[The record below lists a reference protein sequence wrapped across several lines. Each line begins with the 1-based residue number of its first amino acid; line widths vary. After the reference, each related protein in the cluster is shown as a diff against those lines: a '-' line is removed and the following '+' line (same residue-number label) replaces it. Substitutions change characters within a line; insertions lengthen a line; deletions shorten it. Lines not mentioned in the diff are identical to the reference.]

1 MSAAGFAM
9 ALGLIAIGALLL
21 TVLGVWWAQRPPP
34 GDEPTE
40 HGDFE
45 P

>member
-1 MSAAGFAM
+1 MSAGGFAL

-21 TVLGVWWAQRPPP
+21 TVLGVWWAGRPPT
-34 GDEPTE
+34 DEPTE
-40 HGDFE
+40 HGDYE